1 MIKCLWVK
9 AVLRSANRNNSYNVW
24 NVNTDGNVN
33 NNNARNTNRVL
44 PTDKD
49 TLDMEAITV

>member
-9 AVLRSANRNNSYNVW
+9 AVLRSANRNNAYNVW